1 MLQDSGLDRR
11 TFLRSAGATA
21 LLGAVGV
28 KPVMAS
34 GLTEGTSTTG
44 NPVFD
49 FDEIYDR
56 VGTDCTKWDSA
67 IAAYGQGIEVGMGVA
82 DMDFRAAPCITR
94 ALAERC
100 AHENWGYLRR
110 PARYVEAVID
120 WSRRRYDLDIDPD
133 AVVWTT
139 GVHPGLV
146 AALQTFAPPG
156 TRVLLTTP
164 TYNGFY
170 TDLRFTRTVAEDSPM
185 KLTNGR
191 YSIDFEDFERRAARS
206 NVFILCNPQNPTGNF
221 WSPEDLTRMGE
232 ICLRHRVVVLADEI
246 HCDIVMRGQTYT
258 PFASL
263 ANRDIVDN
271 SLTFKAVSKTFSL
284 ASMKTAWYFSTN
296 SDYLT
301 RVKSNT
307 RADLTTL
314 GLEAT
319 YAGLTEGEP
328 WLDQL
333 LVYLDGNHDFAESYI
348 KDRVPLVKYTKAQGT
363 YLAWLDVSE
372 VVDAI
377 GARRTAAEESAS
389 SVEAVT
395 PEDIVQRWIAEHAG
409 VYLNP
414 GDSYGTGG
422 ADHMRMNLGT
432 SRRLIER
439 ALDNMATALAR
450 A

>member
-1 MLQDSGLDRR
+1 MPQHSGLNRR
-11 TFLRSAGATA
+11 AFLRNAGATA

-28 KPVMAS
+28 KPAMAA
-34 GLTEGTSTTG
+34 GLTEGSTAPTDG
-44 NPVFD
+44 VFD
-49 FDEIYDR
+49 FDEIYSR
-56 VGTDCTKWDSA
+56 IGTDSTKWDGA
-67 IAAYGQGIEVGMGVA
+67 VATYGRGIEVGMGVA
-82 DMDFRAAPCITR
+82 DMDFRAAPCITK
-94 ALAERC
+94 ALADRC
-100 AHENWGYLRR
+100 AHENWGYLRK
-110 PARYVEAVID
+110 PARYIDAVVD
-120 WSRRRYDLDIDPD
+120 WNQRRYGLEIDPD
-133 AVVWTT
+133 TLVWTT

-156 TRVLLTTP
+156 TKVLLTTP

-170 TDLRFTRTVAEDSPM
+170 SDLRFTRTVAEDSPM
-185 KLTNGR
+185 TLVDGR
-191 YSIDFEDFERRAARS
+191 YSIDFEDFERRATRS

-246 HCDIVMRGQTYT
+246 HCDFVMKGQTYT

-263 ANRDIVDN
+263 PNRDIVDN

-284 ASMKTAWYFSTN
+284 AAMKVAWYFSTN
-296 SDYLT
+296 LDYLT
-301 RVKSNT
+301 RVKANT

-314 GLEAT
+314 GFEAN

-328 WLDQL
+328 WLDE
-333 LVYLDGNHDFAESYI
+333 LVVYIDGNHDFAESYI
-348 KDRVPLVKYTKAQGT
+348 EDRVPLVKYTKAQGT

-372 VVDAI
+372 IVDRI
-377 GARRTAAEESAS
+377 GAKRTATEESEVS
-389 SVEAVT
+389 TSQVT
-395 PEDIVQRWIAEHAG
+395 PEHIVQRWLANNAG

-414 GDSYGTGG
+414 GPSYGTGG

-432 SRRLIER
+432 SRKLIER

-450 A
+450 L